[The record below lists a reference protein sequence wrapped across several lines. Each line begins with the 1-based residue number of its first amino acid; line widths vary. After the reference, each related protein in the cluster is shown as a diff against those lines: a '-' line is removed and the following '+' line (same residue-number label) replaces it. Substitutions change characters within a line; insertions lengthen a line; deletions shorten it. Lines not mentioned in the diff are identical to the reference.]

1 MFGKAIALR
10 GVKDREAFEEADSIG
25 RIASLSRAFRFG
37 FGNEAVG
44 RGVEMVSDLDIWR
57 SAASMMKT
65 HGDGA
70 AMACAELVDR
80 WERRG
85 DTEAAQTWRRIQDA
99 TRALTQCDL
108 DCKAS

>member
-1 MFGKAIALR
+1 
-10 GVKDREAFEEADSIG
+10 
-25 RIASLSRAFRFG
+25 
-37 FGNEAVG
+37 
-44 RGVEMVSDLDIWR
+44 MVSDLDIWR

-108 DCKAS
+108 DRKAS